1 MPDSLPFDPTRKP
14 ELDKPGKRKPLTQ
27 QAPVGAAFAY
37 WTVLEQ
43 LPARHGHRY
52 LRCRCVCGEVRD
64 LMGGHVVRGKSTSCG
79 CKHARDG
86 NRTHGLSDTRTHV
99 IWMNM
104 RDRCR
109 RPGNKNYADY
119 GGRGIRVCERWEQ
132 FEAFFADMGE
142 APAGL
147 SLERRDNDGNY
158 SPDNCVW
165 ASRKVQ
171 ARNQRR
177 TVRISHNGRTM
188 ALVGVLALV
197 QGVGHGFEHPR
208 VLEGPLLQGHGSLGG
223 HIIVEPAEQ
232 GA

>member
-1 MPDSLPFDPTRKP
+1 
-14 ELDKPGKRKPLTQ
+14 
-27 QAPVGAAFAY
+27 
-37 WTVLEQ
+37 
-43 LPARHGHRY
+43 
-52 LRCRCVCGEVRD
+52 
-64 LMGGHVVRGKSTSCG
+64 
-79 CKHARDG
+79 
-86 NRTHGLSDTRTHV
+86 
-99 IWMNM
+99 M

-188 ALVGVLALV
+188 ALGDWADEVGLTPLTIWKRLKRGWSTAQAL
-197 QGVGHGFEHPR
+197 
-208 VLEGPLLQGHGSLGG
+208 SSN
-223 HIIVEPAEQ
+223 VEKVD
-232 GA
+232 G